1 MNTRGNATAPVAGE
15 SAIRT
20 VDVEQ
25 VSARM
30 RARRSGHH
38 GGIVWLT
45 GLSGA
50 GKSTIARRA
59 ESELFAAGF
68 AVYVLDGDRLRQGV
82 NADLGYSRDARRE
95 NVRRVAA
102 IAAILADA
110 GVVAIVALISPYAA
124 DRALSRELGGPRFYE
139 VFVRAELATCERR
152 DPRGL
157 YRRARMGEIPGFTG
171 ISAPYEP
178 PQAPDLVLDTD
189 RLTAE
194 EATVR
199 LVEYVESNLRCHS
212 GAAARH
218 E

>member
-1 MNTRGNATAPVAGE
+1 MITRGNATGPVAGE
-15 SAIRT
+15 SGIST

-59 ESELFAAGF
+59 ESGLFAAGF

-82 NADLGYSRDARRE
+82 NADVGYSRHARRE

-110 GVVAIVALISPYAA
+110 GVVAIVALISP
-124 DRALSRELGGPRFYE
+124 
-139 VFVRAELATCERR
+139 TRR
-152 DPRGL
+152 T
-157 YRRARMGEIPGFTG
+157 ARC
-171 ISAPYEP
+171 
-178 PQAPDLVLDTD
+178 
-189 RLTAE
+189 
-194 EATVR
+194 
-199 LVEYVESNLRCHS
+199 VESWVGRGITKCS
-212 GAAARH
+212 FVPSSRPASVGIRAACTAGRG
-218 E
+218 